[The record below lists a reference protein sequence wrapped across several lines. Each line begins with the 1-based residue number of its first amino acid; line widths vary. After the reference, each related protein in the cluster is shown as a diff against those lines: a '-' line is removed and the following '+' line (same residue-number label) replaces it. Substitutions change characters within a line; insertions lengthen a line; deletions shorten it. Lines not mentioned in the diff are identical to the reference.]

1 MSQKRFFALRKTC
14 YTGIT
19 MGEKKP
25 KRGRPKLPKG
35 DRRTVEVHF
44 RARKDEADRMRK
56 SAEEEGLR
64 ISDWLRKVANNAI
77 CVYKDV

>member
-1 MSQKRFFALRKTC
+1 
-14 YTGIT
+14 
-19 MGEKKP
+19 
-25 KRGRPKLPKG
+25 
-35 DRRTVEVHF
+35 
-44 RARKDEADRMRK
+44 MRK